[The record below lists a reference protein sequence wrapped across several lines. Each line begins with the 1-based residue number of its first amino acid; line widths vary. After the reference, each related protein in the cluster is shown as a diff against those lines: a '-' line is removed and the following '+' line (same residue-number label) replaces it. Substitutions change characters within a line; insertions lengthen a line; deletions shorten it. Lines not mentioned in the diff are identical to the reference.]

1 MDQRKKKVC
10 YCFCYG
16 LLTISSI
23 LLAYSQ
29 ENSTTSS
36 ISSLSTD
43 SDAVGK
49 VSDNYVIQPSDIIV
63 FKVVGEPDI
72 DTELRVSADGIVFL
86 PWIGD
91 IHLQGKTVREARQSI
106 YTLYDQDY
114 LVNPQVQ
121 LLVTYFSENRVQ
133 VLGQVGRQGDVVIPP
148 EETLSL
154 LQAIARAKGWT
165 RLSNKRRVG
174 LQRVMPNGTIKEYM
188 IDAGKISVKDWQLQ
202 KGDVI
207 TIPEIIL

>member
-1 MDQRKKKVC
+1 M
-10 YCFCYG
+10 
-16 LLTISSI
+16 
-23 LLAYSQ
+23 
-29 ENSTTSS
+29 
-36 ISSLSTD
+36 
-43 SDAVGK
+43 
-49 VSDNYVIQPSDIIV
+49 P
-63 FKVVGEPDI
+63 
-72 DTELRVSADGIVFL
+72 ADGIVSL

-106 YTLYDQDY
+106 YTLYDRDY

-133 VLGQVGRQGDVVIPP
+133 VLGQVARQGDVVIPP

-165 RLSNKRRVG
+165 RLSNKRRVS
-174 LQRVMPNGTIKEYM
+174 LRRVMPDGNIKEYM

-207 TIPEIIL
+207 TVPEIIL